1 LWLVLGLLRALVSVD
16 RVTVGVDRT
25 GGASLCCAD
34 DQAGLLT
41 PKRTYH
47 HQTNNKKRFPVAGQ
61 PSASFPLLAWL
72 RLPPRWARI
81 VGACLVAIGLIWAP
95 WFSPYYRVPAG
106 SLRLIIPEGGRTVTF
121 EFRNEVTRFETTLD
135 PPEANAPTMAPEV
148 IATDPV
154 LVIRVPQEY
163 RGRYL
168 QLRSIEAADI
178 DLRSV
183 TIDQQRY
190 DARDL
195 GTVVEPRGQFR
206 RDQLVREGIT
216 DFIFK
221 YNETLSNY
229 ALAFMVSV
237 FAYFSYQLVVLYAD
251 LVRSGKVGRADEVRG
266 RLDRMREQ
274 RRSFEFWR
282 IAAPSL
288 GFLMTVSSLAAALHP
303 SVQATRNAAQ
313 FLAAVDV
320 AVISTFVGL
329 MVRLVA
335 HLCCVTDSAIRRNL
349 TATP

>member
-1 LWLVLGLLRALVSVD
+1 MVPK
-16 RVTVGVDRT
+16 
-25 GGASLCCAD
+25 GGS
-34 DQAGLLT
+34 
-41 PKRTYH
+41 
-47 HQTNNKKRFPVAGQ
+47 
-61 PSASFPLLAWL
+61 
-72 RLPPRWARI
+72 
-81 VGACLVAIGLIWAP
+81 
-95 WFSPYYRVPAG
+95 
-106 SLRLIIPEGGRTVTF
+106 TVTL
-121 EFRNEVTRFETTLD
+121 EFRNESTSFEVTLD
-135 PPEANAPTMAPEV
+135 PPEGNSGPAMAPEV
-148 IATDPV
+148 VATDP
-154 LVIRVPQEY
+154 LLIIRIPQEY
-163 RGRYL
+163 RGTSL
-168 QLRSIEAADI
+168 HLRSVEAADI

-183 TIDQQRY
+183 TIDQQKF
-190 DARDL
+190 DARGLDA
-195 GTVVEPRGQFR
+195 VVQPQGRFR

-221 YNETLSNY
+221 YNEMLSNY

-237 FAYFSYQLVVLYAD
+237 FAYFSYQLVVLYGD
-251 LVRSGKVGRADEVRG
+251 LVRSGKVGKANEVRG
-266 RLDRMREQ
+266 RLERMREQ

-349 TATP
+349 AAIQ